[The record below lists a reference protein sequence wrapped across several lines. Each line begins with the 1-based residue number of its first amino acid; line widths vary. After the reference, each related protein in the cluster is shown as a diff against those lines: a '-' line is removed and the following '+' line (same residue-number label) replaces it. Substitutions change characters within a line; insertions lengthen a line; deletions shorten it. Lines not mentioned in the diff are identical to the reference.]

1 MKLKIKKLGDVSDVG
16 YSKKGD
22 AAIDLRASGVWVI
35 NHDENEQELSLDE
48 YTIQPGERIFIK
60 TGIMVELP
68 KGHWGNILERSGLAI
83 KNGLQLI
90 GGVVDENYRGEIGV
104 IMLNTSRN
112 PYTIKKNDRIAQMV
126 IQPYI
131 NADIEYVDELDNTN
145 RGKTGFGASGR
156 K

>member
-1 MKLKIKKLGDVSDVG
+1 MKVKVKKLGDVSDVG

-35 NHDENEQELSLDE
+35 NHDDNEKELSIDE
-48 YTIQPGERIFIK
+48 YTIQPGERILIK

-68 KGHWGNILERSGLAI
+68 EGHWGNIRERSGLAI
-83 KNGLQLI
+83 KNGLQLM
-90 GGVVDENYRGEIGV
+90 GGVIDESYRGEISV

-126 IQPYI
+126 IQPYL
-131 NADIEYVDELDNTN
+131 NADIEYVDELGNTS
-145 RGKTGFGASGR
+145 RGQTGFGTSG
-156 K
+156 KK